1 MSKDLKEEYEHMLDS
16 GMPDLWDRIEP
27 QLHEKK
33 TEKKGINRSK
43 RIYLYSGMAAACLC
57 LAIAIPAIIR
67 TRDNGMQNSTGSYM
81 MADETASAE
90 NNGMADGAEDGGMMG
105 ESMAAQ
111 EDDASDMQ
119 GINES
124 ATMSSESAMENMTLW
139 DGDSYDAAI
148 PEDYEDDVSM
158 DDSMNSD
165 GAINSMDAED
175 ATEAEDEGRKNPQ
188 NLQDSQQTV
197 RLPGDSGEK
206 LEVKGRVLK
215 VFGEETYTN
224 YEMIITE
231 VNGQVLSG
239 EESRIHAISTKS
251 LTEEHK
257 NEQADDTVHALI
269 QWDEGQACYR
279 ILEIL

>member
-16 GMPDLWDRIEP
+16 RMPDLWDRIEP

-33 TEKKGINRSK
+33 TEKKRINRSK

-67 TRDNGMQNSTGSYM
+67 TRDTGMKNGAGAYM
-81 MADETASAE
+81 MADEAASAE

-124 ATMSSESAMENMTLW
+124 ATMSSESVME
-139 DGDSYDAAI
+139 
-148 PEDYEDDVSM
+148 
-158 DDSMNSD
+158 SMNSWED
-165 GAINSMDAED
+165 DSCDTAMAED
-175 ATEAEDEGRKNPQ
+175 YDASHDIDGTMNSAEIGSSESAMSDPEADPGDRKEPQ
-188 NLQDSQQTV
+188 SLETV
-197 RLPGDSGEK
+197 RLSGDTGEE
-206 LEVKGRVLK
+206 LEVEGSVLRIR
-215 VFGEETYTN
+215 GEDAYMSYVIAVSKADGQTLQGDENRIRAIATSSQTEDYKKKQTDET
-224 YEMIITE
+224 
-231 VNGQVLSG
+231 
-239 EESRIHAISTKS
+239 IHAMIR
-251 LTEEHK
+251 
-257 NEQADDTVHALI
+257 
-269 QWDEGQACYR
+269 WDEELDCYR